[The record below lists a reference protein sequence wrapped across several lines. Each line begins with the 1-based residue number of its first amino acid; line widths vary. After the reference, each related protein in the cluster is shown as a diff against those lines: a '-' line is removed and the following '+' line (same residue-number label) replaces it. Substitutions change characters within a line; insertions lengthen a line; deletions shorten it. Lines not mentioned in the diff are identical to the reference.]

1 MNVCTRLLSVGNE
14 CHDMGT
20 RTYAGD
26 GLGSAEASLD
36 AVDTLLTGGGAVG
49 LLVYVV
55 ALLLGHTEAATV
67 GVGVGVVCV
76 LGTLTVRSARDAFR
90 ALG

>member
-1 MNVCTRLLSVGNE
+1 MSSHTIGHGWLPSVDE
-14 CHDMGT
+14 P
-20 RTYAGD
+20 
-26 GLGSAEASLD
+26 LD

-49 LLVYVV
+49 ILLYVV

-76 LGTLTVRSARDAFR
+76 LGTLTVRSVRDAVR
-90 ALG
+90 TLG

>member
-1 MNVCTRLLSVGNE
+1 
-14 CHDMGT
+14 MGT
-20 RTYAGD
+20 RTYGAD
-26 GLGSAEASLD
+26 GVVPTGAPLD

-49 LLVYVV
+49 LLLYVV

-67 GVGVGVVCV
+67 GVGVGVACV
-76 LGTLTVRSARDAFR
+76 LGTLTIRSAREAVR